1 VNIFTYYEVIKKIK
15 TQFLKME
22 SSNNNDEYWPTNEA
36 DKKKKRSPKWTSA
49 EYNLIT
55 AAAKNME
62 SIDSLLESFRL
73 IGSLRS
79 KTTISFKLK
88 HEMTLL
94 KKKRKVE
101 IQSKVPVSNTG
112 RKRYLTPGVVSSSN
126 AIFTWADVQNSTT
139 SAPPAIVSPA
149 APKVPAP
156 IVSSPAAPKVP
167 APIVSPAAPKVPAP
181 IVSPAAPTVPAPI
194 VSPAAQIEVLG
205 AELKM
210 IEELNTEEVFKTEL
224 RISWI
229 NKLKLIVNQL

>member
-1 VNIFTYYEVIKKIK
+1 
-15 TQFLKME
+15 
-22 SSNNNDEYWPTNEA
+22 
-36 DKKKKRSPKWTSA
+36 
-49 EYNLIT
+49 
-55 AAAKNME
+55 
-62 SIDSLLESFRL
+62 
-73 IGSLRS
+73 
-79 KTTISFKLK
+79 
-88 HEMTLL
+88 MTLL

-101 IQSKVPVSNTG
+101 IQSKVP
-112 RKRYLTPGVVSSSN
+112 GVVSSSN
-126 AIFTWADVQNSTT
+126 AIFTWAEVQNSTT

-149 APKVPAP
+149 TTSAP
-156 IVSSPAAPKVP
+156 IVSPAAPKVP

-229 NKLKLIVNQL
+229 NKLKLIVNKL